1 MCQETAGSSK
11 MFPSV
16 EVFECCES
24 QSKRTQVYIRW
35 VQHSKGFVSLLRQ
48 FSEIIAKKTPSP
60 MRNNNSKTNYSDM
73 FRPNRRTLAL
83 TKDSIK
89 LDPLLPYKQHKAEN
103 NNQIEEC
110 VIRGI

>member
-1 MCQETAGSSK
+1 
-11 MFPSV
+11 
-16 EVFECCES
+16 
-24 QSKRTQVYIRW
+24 
-35 VQHSKGFVSLLRQ
+35 
-48 FSEIIAKKTPSP
+48 